1 MSDSA
6 PDQTDAA
13 IEARIRSVLS
23 DVFGLVPDEVGPDT
37 SKDTVD
43 GWDSLQHLTVI
54 LSLEEEFDVH
64 FDDEESM
71 SLVTFPL
78 IVEIVRDRLGASE
91 HS

>member
-6 PDQTDAA
+6 PDRTDAA
-13 IEARIRSVLS
+13 IEPRVRAVLS
-23 DVFGLVPDEVGPDT
+23 EVFGLVPDDVGPDT
-37 SKDTVD
+37 SKDTVE

-78 IVEIVRDRLGASE
+78 IIEIVRDRLGAAERS
-91 HS
+91 